1 MTDEIDLNI
10 DDAIKNMTEPEPKED
25 SDFECETVESGNTMT
40 THNEAL
46 KVISDLKNFA
56 SGNYI
61 AFQHIKNLEDY
72 FRSCFLKQKI
82 SNMRQS
88 SILEFVNK

>member
-10 DDAIKNMTEPEPKED
+10 DKPED
-25 SDFECETVESGNTMT
+25 NNFECESC
-40 THNEAL
+40 EAL

-56 SGNYI
+56 SENYI

-72 FRSCFLKQKI
+72 FQSCFLKRKI